1 MAGDETAEAREQAYS
16 DFVEGSLKRNY
27 IAHFTHGMLGMT
39 GFRLIFAPTF
49 VPAYL
54 HMLTG
59 SPIFVGIGQALI
71 QLGAI
76 ASPVMGA
83 AHIEHRRHVMPAA
96 MTIGILMRVQL
107 LGLALAGWFLTGSVL
122 IAATFFFL
130 LLFGFFLGSQRVA
143 FQVVLSKVIPIRMR
157 GRLQA
162 WRNIAGGAIAA
173 GLSWWAGAH
182 LIENNAFGNGYATTF
197 MVAFVLTSLGLAALW
212 MFMREPESPT
222 VKVQMG
228 VMARVREFPQLLV
241 NRDYRNFLIAQ
252 MMATAGRIVIPF
264 CIIYAGRKM
273 EVDGAAIGLFSL
285 AFLGADTLTNLVWG
299 TLGDRYGFRLTFIVT
314 VATWIVSLVVM
325 IFAEQPW
332 HFLVAFF
339 GLGAAA
345 SGYMMSSTTLVLE
358 FGERDDIPMRLALST
373 TVETTMASLGPVLGG
388 LIASFFG
395 LVPVFIISLVSLVAA
410 LVVLVSAVREPR
422 HLKAE
427 SDAAVQRRI
436 SQ

>member
-1 MAGDETAEAREQAYS
+1 
-16 DFVEGSLKRNY
+16 
-27 IAHFTHGMLGMT
+27 
-39 GFRLIFAPTF
+39 
-49 VPAYL
+49 
-54 HMLTG
+54 
-59 SPIFVGIGQALI
+59 
-71 QLGAI
+71 
-76 ASPVMGA
+76 
-83 AHIEHRRHVMPAA
+83 
-96 MTIGILMRVQL
+96 
-107 LGLALAGWFLTGSVL
+107 
-122 IAATFFFL
+122 
-130 LLFGFFLGSQRVA
+130 
-143 FQVVLSKVIPIRMR
+143 
-157 GRLQA
+157 
-162 WRNIAGGAIAA
+162 
-173 GLSWWAGAH
+173 
-182 LIENNAFGNGYATTF
+182 
-197 MVAFVLTSLGLAALW
+197 
-212 MFMREPESPT
+212 
-222 VKVQMG
+222 
-228 VMARVREFPQLLV
+228 
-241 NRDYRNFLIAQ
+241 
-252 MMATAGRIVIPF
+252 
-264 CIIYAGRKM
+264 M

-299 TLGDRYGFRLTFIVT
+299 TLGDRYGFRLTFILT